1 MGMAD
6 SPDAPST
13 RAGRLSHLRDVT
25 RRAGRLGDRM
35 RDIRSRRLVARLAGP
50 KLIRAFGEVFPAAV
64 FVEIGANDG
73 EQHDHLRPMLLERQW
88 RGVMV
93 EPVPYVFERL
103 RSNYAAVDRVAVEN
117 AAIAD
122 QDGHQPF
129 YHLAPVADYESEG
142 LPQWYDGIG
151 SFARESVL
159 DHQRLIPDIESRLVE
174 TEVPCLTF
182 DSLCTKHGLDQVDL
196 LLVDTEGYDY
206 EVLRHIDFRRHR
218 PVLVI
223 YEHYHLSESD
233 QSGCETAMR
242 DAGYETMSEGFDTW
256 CLRPDAAPRLTGT
269 WRRLRPAVPAVSER
283 DEPR

>member
-1 MGMAD
+1 MLDVRRG
-6 SPDAPST
+6 
-13 RAGRLSHLRDVT
+13 AGC
-25 RRAGRLGDRM
+25 LGERI
-35 RDIRSRRLVARLAGP
+35 RGLRSRRLAARLAGP
-50 KLIRAFGEVFPAAV
+50 KLIRAFGEALPAAV

-73 EQHDHLRPMLLERQW
+73 EQHDHLRPMILQHQW

-93 EPVPYVFERL
+93 EPVPYVFDRL
-103 RSNYAAVDRVAVEN
+103 RANYAGVDGVAVEN

-122 QDGHQPF
+122 RDGHRPF
-129 YHLAPVADYESEG
+129 YHLSPSADYQSEG

-151 SFARESVL
+151 SFSRESVL

-182 DSLCTKHGLDQVDL
+182 DSLCAKHGFDHVDL
-196 LLVDTEGYDY
+196 LLVDTEGYDH
-206 EVLRHIDFRRHR
+206 EVLRHIDFSRHR

-233 QSGCETAMR
+233 QTACEAAMR
-242 DAGYETMSEGFDTW
+242 AAGYETMSEGFDTW
-256 CLRPDAAPRLTGT
+256 CLRPDANPGLTTT
-269 WRRLRPAVPAVSER
+269 WRGLRPALPALSAR

>member
-1 MGMAD
+1 L
-6 SPDAPST
+6 T
-13 RAGRLSHLRDVT
+13 RLPDVT
-25 RRAGRLGDRM
+25 RRARRVSERI
-35 RDIRSRRLVARLAGP
+35 RDARARRLVARLAGP
-50 KLIRAFGEVFPAAV
+50 RLIRAFGEAFPAAV

-73 EQHDHLRPMLLERQW
+73 EQHDHLRPLILERQW

-103 RSNYAAVDRVAVEN
+103 RRNYADVDRVAVEN
-117 AAIAD
+117 AAISD
-122 QDGHQPF
+122 QDGQRPF
-129 YHLAPVADYESEG
+129 FHLAPVADYRNEG

-151 SFARESVL
+151 SFSRASVL

-182 DSLCTKHGLDQVDL
+182 DSLVAKHGLGQVDL

-206 EVLRHIDFRRHR
+206 EVLRHIDLDRHR
-218 PVLVI
+218 PALVI
-223 YEHYHLSESD
+223 YEHYHLSEGD
-233 QSGCETAMR
+233 QASCEGALR
-242 DAGYETMSEGFDTW
+242 AAGYETMSEGFDTW
-256 CLRPDAAPRLTGT
+256 CLRPEADAGLARF